1 MRKYEN
7 STKRKIREVALKL
20 IDEKGYENVTLKE
33 ICKISGINKH
43 TFYYYFKSKDDLLNE
58 YYKIPCELTSYD
70 LAEIMTADSN
80 VEKLWLLSKTF
91 VDFVQN
97 SGVSII
103 KQILIKNLINSDIGT
118 FKIND
123 EHKQILKVQIDII
136 KKGQENG
143 EILNKTRGDV
153 LGMVLFQQLHA
164 NAVRWC
170 LKNGSFDFEYVSR
183 YMFEAVLEVSE
194 EYRKC
199 KEISEDMLL

>member
-7 STKRKIREVALKL
+7 STKKKIREVALKL

-33 ICKISGINKH
+33 ICEVSGINKH

-103 KQILIKNLINSDIGT
+103 KQILIK
-118 FKIND
+118 F
-123 EHKQILKVQIDII
+123 
-136 KKGQENG
+136 
-143 EILNKTRGDV
+143 RG
-153 LGMVLFQQLHA
+153 
-164 NAVRWC
+164 C
-170 LKNGSFDFEYVSR
+170 
-183 YMFEAVLEVSE
+183 
-194 EYRKC
+194 
-199 KEISEDMLL
+199 